1 MFSFVFCSFVCFVG
15 FMDMSNMEEDQVV
28 HDATQVVWNNRTS
41 VSMTGL
47 HGVLRNIEQMLALF
61 KRYIEASEVVM
72 AQAPP
77 IAQTP
82 PMAQALPV
90 AQTT

>member
-1 MFSFVFCSFVCFVG
+1 
-15 FMDMSNMEEDQVV
+15 
-28 HDATQVVWNNRTS
+28 
-41 VSMTGL
+41 MTGL